1 MVDTVERLVKDGLLE
16 ERGNEFYAL
25 TGEGRVNLRLDQ
37 KD

>member
-1 MVDTVERLVKDGLLE
+1 VLDRVERLVKDGLLE

-25 TGEGRVNLRLDQ
+25 TLEGRINIGL